1 MFVQGMNHSRS
12 CKKHSLLRRH
22 SSVLALKM
30 LISEVFMPVDEP
42 LLAAFKEG
50 RALTLL
56 KHIVEQGANIM
67 KP

>member
-1 MFVQGMNHSRS
+1 
-12 CKKHSLLRRH
+12 
-22 SSVLALKM
+22 
-30 LISEVFMPVDEP
+30 MPVDEP

-56 KHIVEQGANIM
+56 EHIVEQGANIM